1 MKIGII
7 GSGNMGRSLG
17 IVWAELGHA
26 VFFGGRDLQQARQ
39 AAALTQGKA
48 QYGNN
53 DDAALF
59 GEILVY
65 SLRDVPPSEALQRVD
80 SLDHKVVIDLNN
92 SEIPPDFEYGPI
104 ELSHAERLQ
113 QQIPRA
119 RVVKAY
125 NTFPQEIIEL
135 FPDRIRQFKIA
146 AFVAGED
153 QNARDVVLE
162 LSRELGLDPIDCG
175 ALKRARLIE
184 GLADFIRLLLIGG
197 GRPDAN
203 FSIVDVPDIENPRLG
218 GRQPSKL
225 K

>member
-26 VFFGGRDLQQARQ
+26 VFLGGRDLQQARQ
-39 AAALTQGKA
+39 AAALTQGKT

-53 DDAALF
+53 DDAGLF

-65 SLRDVPPSEALQRVD
+65 SLRDVPPSAALQRVD
-80 SLDHKVVIDLNN
+80 SLDQKVVIDLNN

-125 NTFPQEIIEL
+125 NTFPQEI
-135 FPDRIRQFKIA
+135 
-146 AFVAGED
+146 
-153 QNARDVVLE
+153 
-162 LSRELGLDPIDCG
+162 
-175 ALKRARLIE
+175 
-184 GLADFIRLLLIGG
+184 
-197 GRPDAN
+197 
-203 FSIVDVPDIENPRLG
+203 
-218 GRQPSKL
+218 
-225 K
+225 